1 MKSSSRLARPAPTA
15 ALIAAAL
22 TVAAL
27 TCVGAGA
34 LAFGASSGASATSG
48 QAAMSARTAMSA
60 RMATSAR
67 MAAHTGADTFL
78 AEGQNIGGTALYEPA
93 CRSGCVL
100 SGDATSILHNMTWRT
115 WTAIAATGAGTEK
128 IEGCVPNCAGGG
140 QYRVPVVVTFSRP
153 VKACPARTGTART
166 GTARTGTRWF
176 WSRASFSYP
185 RGLPKALRGAR
196 APTNPWTFTPVIAQA
211 RESCG

>member
-1 MKSSSRLARPAPTA
+1 VAT
-15 ALIAAAL
+15 LIC
-22 TVAAL
+22 VAAG
-27 TCVGAGA
+27 VP
-34 LAFGASSGASATSG
+34 AFGASSGASATS
-48 QAAMSARTAMSA
+48 ARTA
-60 RMATSAR
+60 T
-67 MAAHTGADTFL
+67 AAHTGADTFI
-78 AEGQNIGGTALYEPA
+78 AEGQNIGGTALHEPA

-100 SGDATSILHNMTWRT
+100 SGDATSILNTMTWRS
-115 WTAIAATGAGTEK
+115 WTATAATGAGTEN
-128 IEGCVPNCAGGG
+128 IEGCVPNCASGG

-153 VKACPARTGTART
+153 VKDCPART

-196 APTNPWTFTPVIAQA
+196 APTNPWTFTSVIAQA

>member
-1 MKSSSRLARPAPTA
+1 MNSSPRLARPALTTA
-15 ALIAAAL
+15 GLTTAGLIAAAL
-22 TVAAL
+22 TAAAL
-27 TCVGAGA
+27 VCIAAGVP
-34 LAFGASSGASATSG
+34 AFGASSGASATS
-48 QAAMSARTAMSA
+48 ARTA
-60 RMATSAR
+60 T
-67 MAAHTGADTFL
+67 AAHTGADTFI
-78 AEGQNIGGTALYEPA
+78 AEGQNIGGTALHEPA

-100 SGDATSILHNMTWRT
+100 SGDATSILNTMTWRN
-115 WTAIAATGAGTEK
+115 WTATAATGAGTEK
-128 IEGCVPNCAGGG
+128 IEGCVPNCASGG

-153 VKACPARTGTART
+153 VKDCPART

-196 APTNPWTFTPVIAQA
+196 APTNPWTFTSVIAQA